1 MVKDLNDLKKDRIS
15 EPLAYYLKFEKQHI
29 DAHGFSTLLN
39 VLFYCVGTTITRE
52 NIDSMRRKLNK
63 EDIAENLPL
72 EESKDLRELTDYDPD
87 KDDRRVKIDEKLGF
101 VKASH

>member
-1 MVKDLNDLKKDRIS
+1 
-15 EPLAYYLKFEKQHI
+15 
-29 DAHGFSTLLN
+29 
-39 VLFYCVGTTITRE
+39 
-52 NIDSMRRKLNK
+52 MRRKLNK